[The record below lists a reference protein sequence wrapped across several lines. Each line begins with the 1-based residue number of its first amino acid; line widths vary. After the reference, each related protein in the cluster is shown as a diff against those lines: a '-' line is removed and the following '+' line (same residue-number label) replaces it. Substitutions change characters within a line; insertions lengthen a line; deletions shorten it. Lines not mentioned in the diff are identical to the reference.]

1 MTFMQSILRLSIN
14 MTMGEQLLS
23 GMIHNQLFLCFGFI
37 LFFYQW
43 QRFTQSQTQHYSRQ
57 ACLTF
62 PDAQDQQQARE
73 SKSHHVFAN
82 SLHTGLLTA
91 VGISSVAEHLHGM
104 QIPAD

>member
-1 MTFMQSILRLSIN
+1 MTFMHVAPVNQHDHGRAAAFWYDPQS
-14 MTMGEQLLS
+14 T
-23 GMIHNQLFLCFGFI
+23 FFKCFGLI